1 MKNFGF
7 LIGLILIFTASSVVA
22 QTAPGTVRG
31 QVTDPTGAVIPGA
44 TVTVKASN
52 GNVVNAVQTS
62 DQGSYE
68 LKGLSPGSYSL
79 SASAPGFASSQ
90 AQDVTVAAGQ
100 IQQLNFKL
108 EIKVEQQKVEVQ
120 EEGTTINI
128 APENNA
134 SAIILKGEDLEALS
148 DDPDELQSELEALAG
163 PSAGPNGG
171 QIYIDGFTGGQI
183 PPKASIREIRI
194 NQNPFS
200 AQYDKLGYG
209 RIEIFT
215 KPGSAQFHGQVMAN
229 GNASAFNAL
238 WSPVEIE
245 QPPYHSELFSG
256 NVGGPINKSSSF
268 FFNFERRDIN
278 SINIVDATVL
288 DSALNPTSFSQ
299 AIPNPSTRTNV
310 TPRVDFQLTPNN
322 TLMVRYQF
330 TRNSETDEGIG
341 QFSLY
346 PSQAYNLSDTEQ
358 TLQISDTQVINSNI
372 INETRFQYIRD
383 NNNQSPAVTPD
394 VTLSVLGAFT
404 NGGNSTGTV
413 LDYENHYELQN
424 YTSIAHGRHFVKFGG
439 RLRATTDSNQSRI
452 TFNGMYTF
460 PSLAAYRNTLL
471 AAGVCPAGSVSCG
484 ASQFAISTGPAL
496 FHVNLVDAGLYA
508 EDDWRIRNNMDLSY
522 GLRFETQ
529 GGISDHADWAPRISY
544 SWGLGKG
551 RTPKT
556 MLRAGFGIFYD
567 RFTFDLLLQAE
578 RLNANGLGQNQ
589 YVVRNPIY
597 YSTLTP
603 SEIES
608 LISSATVSP
617 THYQVAPNLQAP
629 STMQSA
635 VSIERQVTKNA
646 TLAIT
651 YLNSRGERQLF
662 IKNINAPLPGTFNPA
677 DPTSGVRPNT
687 DLYGNANVFQYDSQG
702 IFRQNQLIANFRTS
716 LGSRL
721 SLFGYYVLNFAH
733 SDLGTPSSINQST
746 SVTGG
751 FTSGASTSSPNFL
764 SDPYDP
770 MVDYGRASFDVQD
783 RGLVGGTI
791 SLPYAFRL
799 SPFIVVNSGSPYN
812 LTVGEDLFGA
822 DTYNSRPALVSPSTC
837 AARMAESA
845 NVVCTPLGTFNV
857 TPTVTG
863 QLPVNYGTAPTLITA
878 NFRLSK
884 TFGFGRET
892 AGGGGNAGGGEP
904 GGGGPG
910 GGGGGGGHG
919 GPGGGL
925 GGRGLGGSS
934 NRGGLFGGATTNRRY
949 NLTLSVFARNAMNHL
964 NLAAPVANV
973 DSPQVGQYQSLATG
987 LFASGTASRRIDLQ
1001 AIFSF

>member
-1 MKNFGF
+1 MKNLSL
-7 LIGLILIFTASSVVA
+7 LIGLILIFIASSVVA
-22 QTAPGTVRG
+22 QTAAPGTVRG
-31 QVTDPTGAVIPGA
+31 QVTDPTGAVISGA
-44 TVTVKASN
+44 TVTVQPPN
-52 GNVVNAVQTS
+52 GTPVTAQTNG
-62 DQGSYE
+62 QGSYE
-68 LKGLSPGSYSL
+68 LKGLTPGTYSL
-79 SASAPGFASSQ
+79 SATAPGFASSP
-90 AQDVTVAAGQ
+90 AQNISIAAGQ
-100 IQQLNFKL
+100 VQQLNIKL
-108 EIKVEQQKVEVQ
+108 DIKVEQEKVTV
-120 EEGTTINI
+120 EEQGTTINV

-134 SAIILKGEDLEALS
+134 SAIVLKGEDLEALS

-200 AQYDKLGYG
+200 AEYDKLGYG

-215 KPGSAQFHGQVMAN
+215 KPGTNQFHGQAFVN
-229 GNASAFNAL
+229 GNDSAFNAL

-245 QPPYHSELFSG
+245 QPPYHSELFNGQFS
-256 NVGGPINKSSSF
+256 GPINKNASF
-268 FFNFERRDIN
+268 FFNLERRDIN

-288 DSALNPTSFSQ
+288 DPDFSPTTFTQ
-299 AIPNPSTRTNV
+299 AIANPSSRTNV
-310 TPRVDFQLTPNN
+310 TPRVDFQLSPNN

-330 TRNSETDEGIG
+330 TRNSETNQGIG

-346 PSQAYNLSDTEQ
+346 PSQGYNLSDTEQ
-358 TLQISDTQVINSNI
+358 TVQISDTQIINANVV
-372 INETRFQYIRD
+372 NETRFQYIRD
-383 NNNQSPAVTPD
+383 SNNQSPLVTPLAT
-394 VTLSVLGAFT
+394 VSVLGAFT
-404 NGGNSTGTV
+404 NGGNQTGTV

-452 TFNGMYTF
+452 NFNGVYTF
-460 PSLAAYRNTLL
+460 PSLTAYRNTLL
-471 AAGVCPAGSVSCG
+471 SAGVCPAGSVNCG

-496 FHVNLVDAGLYA
+496 FHVTLVDAGVYA

-529 GGISDHADWAPRISY
+529 GDISDHADLAPRISY

-578 RLNANGLGQNQ
+578 RLNANGLAQNQ

-597 YSTLTP
+597 YQTLTP
-603 SEIES
+603 SDIES
-608 LISSATVSP
+608 LISSSQVSP
-617 THYQVAPNLQAP
+617 TYYHVAPDLKAP
-629 STMQSA
+629 ETIQSA
-635 VSIERQVTKNA
+635 VGIERQLSKNA
-646 TLAIT
+646 TLALT

-662 IKNINAPLPGTFNPA
+662 ISNINAPLSGTFNPA
-677 DPTSGVRPNT
+677 DPTSGVRPYAS
-687 DLYGNANVFQYDSQG
+687 LYGNKNIFQYDSAG
-702 IFRQNQLIANFRTS
+702 IFRQNQLIVNFRAS
-716 LGSRL
+716 VGSKL
-721 SLFGYYVLNFAH
+721 SLFGYYTLNDAK
-733 SDLGTPSSINQST
+733 SDMGTPSSVNSGT

-751 FTSGASTSSPNFL
+751 FTAGASTSTPNFL

-770 MVDYGRASFDVQD
+770 MVDYGRASFDIQD

-791 SLPYAFRL
+791 AMPHGIRL
-799 SPFIVVNSGSPYN
+799 NPFIVVNSGTPYN

-822 DTYNSRPALVSPSTC
+822 DTYNSRPGLVSTSTC
-837 AARMAESA
+837 AARTVERT
-845 NVVCTPLGTFNV
+845 NVVCTPLGTFNLM
-857 TPTVTG
+857 PTVSE
-863 QLPVNYGTAPTLITA
+863 QLPVNYGTAPVLFTA
-878 NFRLSK
+878 NLRVSK

-892 AGGGGNAGGGEP
+892 AGAGGASP
-904 GGGGPG
+904 GGGPG
-910 GGGGGGGHG
+910 GGGGGRGGG
-919 GPGGGL
+919 APGGGL

-934 NRGGLFGGATTNRRY
+934 NRGGMFAGATTNRRY
-949 NLTLSVFARNAMNHL
+949 NLTLGVFARNAINRV
-964 NLAAPVANV
+964 NLASPVADV
-973 DSPQVGQYQSLATG
+973 DSPEVGRYQSLATG

-1001 AIFSF
+1001 AIFTF